1 MMTVRGWVRVWAIG
15 LVLLA
20 ASVVPPGCRSI
31 GEAAP
36 AFVVTGPAGEKRFDV
51 VAGTR
56 VVLRT
61 RLRDVTGPTS
71 RPVFVSRAPDV
82 VSVDSGGAV
91 RGISAGRAFVVAS
104 VTEDGRM
111 LMDSVEV
118 TVDCTAE
125 LRVHTFPR
133 DTVIRVGEAF
143 VPRAELASCGGH
155 VRLDDVLTWRA
166 RDAAVVRV
174 DSVSGRTVGLAPG
187 DTWVEFTGRKYGR
200 FEGVHVRV
208 VRP

>member
-1 MMTVRGWVRVWAIG
+1 M
-15 LVLLA
+15 
-20 ASVVPPGCRSI
+20 
-31 GEAAP
+31 
-36 AFVVTGPAGEKRFDV
+36 TGPAGEKQFDL

-61 RLRDVTGPTS
+61 TLLHAAGPAS
-71 RPVFVSRAPDV
+71 RPAFTSRAPNV
-82 VSVDSGGAV
+82 VSVDSSGAV
-91 RGISAGRAFVVAS
+91 RGISSGRAFVVGS
-104 VTEDGRM
+104 VTERARV

-118 TVDCTAE
+118 RVECTTE

-133 DTVIRVGEAF
+133 DTVIRVGESF
-143 VPRAELASCGGH
+143 VARADLASCGGF

-174 DSVSGRTVGLAPG
+174 DSVSGRTVGFAPG
-187 DTWVEFTGRKYGR
+187 DTWVDFSGRKYGR

-208 VRP
+208 VSPR